1 MRCVASDV
9 FDGSQRLVIVRADA
23 PRRVE
28 PGETEGLGASV
39 LLAETAALLRDSAS
53 ALYGPLVR

>member
-1 MRCVASDV
+1 MASDV